1 LSFRKAIN
9 EMDDANAR
17 AVERETQRRMRI
29 LQIQRL
35 ERVLERVEMHNLHR
49 DRQVPPAMWREL
61 QELDSLLPVPAPP
74 ALWQARNTA
83 RLHDAILDWEA
94 ELLDVTTP
102 LRTTYDDRNDDD

>member
-1 LSFRKAIN
+1 MSFRNAIN

-17 AVERETQRRMRI
+17 AVERETRRRVRI
-29 LQIQRL
+29 LQIRRL
-35 ERVLERVEMHNLHR
+35 ERVLEAVEMHNLHR
-49 DRQVPPAMWREL
+49 DRQVPPAMWSEL

-74 ALWQARNTA
+74 TLWQARNTA

-102 LRTTYDDRNDDD
+102 QRSQYDDVNDDD

>member
-1 LSFRKAIN
+1 MSFQTAIN
-9 EMDDANAR
+9 EMDNANER
-17 AVERETQRRMRI
+17 AVQRESRRRLRI
-29 LQIQRL
+29 LQIRRL
-35 ERVLERVEMHNLHR
+35 ERVLEAVEMHNLHR

-61 QELDSLLPVPAPP
+61 QELDTLLPVPAPP

-102 LRTTYDDRNDDD
+102 QRSQYDDLNDDD

>member
-1 LSFRKAIN
+1 MSFRNAIN
-9 EMDDANAR
+9 EMDTAQTR
-17 AVERETQRRMRI
+17 AAERATRRRVRI
-29 LQIQRL
+29 LQIKRL
-35 ERVLERVEMHNLHR
+35 ERVLEAVEMRNLHR

-102 LRTTYDDRNDDD
+102 QRSQYDDLNDDD